1 MANVYRLLL
10 FGGQG
15 SLKDLFCPK
24 GTSTA
29 IHDSKSCP
37 AAAILLSKCHAAF
50 LEDVQTLGTT
60 KSTLFGTDCNL
71 LFSPEKLLAPDVAYH
86 DNPIIQGTTICLHQ
100 LLRYLS
106 NLEERELEYEFA
118 FDQIVETAGFCSGLL
133 PAAVVASSHSL
144 QEFINHGVEAFRL
157 AFWTGFQSA
166 VYCERLLGCS
176 WKDHPWSLVVLGL
189 GKDQML
195 SQLREFK
202 NQARVSDDP
211 VGGNILTHIVVWL

>member
-1 MANVYRLLL
+1 MANVSKLLL

-37 AAAILLSKCHAAF
+37 SAAILLSKCHAVF
-50 LEDVQTLGTT
+50 LEDVQTLGTA
-60 KSTLFGTDCNL
+60 KSTLFGADYNL
-71 LFSPEKLLAPDVAYH
+71 LLSPEKLLAPDVAYH

-106 NLEERELEYEFA
+106 NLEDCGLEYESA
-118 FDQIVETAGFCSGLL
+118 FEQIVETAGFCSGLL
-133 PAAVVASSHSL
+133 PAAVVASSPSL
-144 QEFINHGVEAFRL
+144 QDFITHGVEAFRL

-166 VYCERLLGCS
+166 VYCERLQGRF
-176 WKDHPWSLVVLGL
+176 WKDHPWSLVVFGL
-189 GKDQML
+189 GRDQMS

-202 NQARVSDDP
+202 DQVCGSDDS
-211 VGGNILTHIVVWL
+211 VRGNTLIHLIVWP

>member
-1 MANVYRLLL
+1 MANIQRLPL

-15 SLKDLFCPK
+15 SLNDLFCPK

-29 IHDSKSCP
+29 VRDSKSCP

-50 LEDVQTLGTT
+50 LEDVQTLGAA
-60 KSTLFGTDCNL
+60 KSTLFGNGYNL
-71 LFSPEKLLAPDVAYH
+71 LFSPEELLAPDVTYH

-106 NLEERELEYEFA
+106 NLEECGLEYESA
-118 FDQIVETAGFCSGLL
+118 FEQIVETAGFCSGLL
-133 PAAVVASSHSL
+133 PAAVVASSPSL
-144 QEFINHGVEAFRL
+144 EDFINHGVEAFRL

-166 VYCERLLGCS
+166 VCCERLLGPY
-176 WKDHPWSLVVLGL
+176 WKDHPWSLVVFGL

-202 NQARVSDDP
+202 NQVCVSNDL
-211 VGGNILTHIVVWL
+211 VGENILT